1 MNKETKIQSNKEQSN
16 KVQTTKAEM
25 KTPMYEIK
33 ITALREAIVKN
44 LNSNK
49 EYKVKVEPYHR
60 VNKNG
65 ERIVCRQV
73 RIDGIPGVQAR
84 SGVIQVP
91 RQIDKASGK
100 QKLLV
105 TFKSDLTGKKTSS
118 MEFNEQ
124 FI

>member
-1 MNKETKIQSNKEQSN
+1 MNKETKIQSNKD
-16 KVQTTKAEM
+16 QTTKTETKA
-25 KTPMYEIK
+25 PMYEIR
-33 ITALREAIVKN
+33 ITALREAIVKD

-65 ERIVCRQV
+65 ERVVCRQV

-84 SGVIQVP
+84 SGVVQVP
-91 RQIDKASGK
+91 KQIDKASGK

-118 MEFNEQ
+118 MNFSEQ